1 MNDDVKPPQTDD
13 ERQRI
18 VGDGVRRTVGIA
30 AMRRMHR
37 MISAEKEAE
46 ARDARF
52 VRIFGIAI
60 ALAAVA
66 AVVWIALH

>member
-1 MNDDVKPPQTDD
+1 MNDNTKPPPTDD
-13 ERQRI
+13 EHERI

-37 MISAEKEAE
+37 MIAAEKEAE

-52 VRIFGIAI
+52 VRVFGIGI
-60 ALAAVA
+60 ALAAIA
-66 AVVWIALH
+66 AVAWIALH